1 MSPSGGDTY
10 SYVVFFQTETNSILY
25 LKTVKNDSKDYNS
38 VLPVF
43 SFILGQ
49 EDLVEILRN
58 KFYQIPAEVDSGK
71 KAAQKKQKKKESQ
84 EKAVP
89 LELRILR
96 VFTAVKASSMTRK
109 CMLLHCNHKES

>member
-1 MSPSGGDTY
+1 MSSQHDIWVMSPSGGDTY

-71 KAAQKKQKKKESQ
+71 RLLKRNRKRRKARRRQY
-84 EKAVP
+84 
-89 LELRILR
+89 
-96 VFTAVKASSMTRK
+96 
-109 CMLLHCNHKES
+109 HWN